1 MATQSLTF
9 NKIEGI
15 TSGSAFTVNAFAN
28 DKTVTATV
36 YFDSPFTSAVNISK
50 VTPKIGSVKVGGQN
64 WLSTEIIKITYE
76 FGVIGTNGNFLSRSS
91 VLPSASHQVSEK
103 DGTVP
108 SSVTINSNTTDNSA
122 SFFPQVFSRF
132 AYKITVE
139 STQSLVG
146 CKVVMSDFQLS
157 MDYTIKTRTVILYS
171 SPTEGGT
178 VSGGGTYNDSTTVT
192 IKATPNTGYAF
203 KEWRED
209 SISGTLLS
217 TAKNVT
223 LALVEDL
230 TAYAIFEKTAIN
242 KIYIGT
248 SQPSKI
254 YFGTQEVKEVYFGT
268 TKVYG

>member
-1 MATQSLTF
+1 MATKSLTF

-36 YFDSPFTSAVNISK
+36 YFSPLNLYADISK

-76 FGVIGTNGNFLSRSS
+76 FGTVNSNGVFTSRSNIF
-91 VLPSASHQVSEK
+91 PSSSHQVSEK

-108 SSVTINSNTTDNSA
+108 SSVSLSSNKAENAHYFYSDGISY
-122 SFFPQVFSRF
+122 F
-132 AYKITVE
+132 AYKITIE
-139 STQSLVG
+139 STQNLVG

-157 MDYTIKTRTVILYS
+157 VDYTITQHTLTLYS
-171 SPTEGGT
+171 SPAEGGT
-178 VSGGGTYNDSTTVT
+178 VSGGGTYNDGTTVT
-192 IKATPNTGYAF
+192 MSATPNSGYAF
-203 KEWRED
+203 KEWRQGSVD
-209 SISGTLLS
+209 GLVSS
-217 TAKNVT
+217 TNKSVSFVLHENAIF
-223 LALVEDL
+223 
-230 TAYAIFEKTAIN
+230 YAIFVKTTIN

-248 SQPSKI
+248 SQPKEI
-254 YFGTQEVKEVYFGT
+254 YVGTQKVKAVYIGT

>member
-1 MATQSLTF
+1 MATKSLTF

-15 TSGSAFTVNAFAN
+15 TSGTAFTVNAFAN

-36 YFDSPFTSAVNISK
+36 YFSPLNLYADISK

-76 FGVIGTNGNFLSRSS
+76 FGIVNSLGNFTSRSDIFPNS
-91 VLPSASHQVSEK
+91 SHQVSEK

-108 SSVTINSNTTDNSA
+108 SSVSLSSNKTENAPYFYGDGVSY
-122 SFFPQVFSRF
+122 F
-132 AYKITVE
+132 AYKVTIE

-157 MDYTIKTRTVILYS
+157 VDYTVRTYTLTLKT
-171 SPTEGGT
+171 SPEGAGT
-178 VSGGGTYNDSTTVT
+178 VTGGGTYEHRATVT
-192 IKATPNTGYAF
+192 ITATPNAGYRF
-203 KEWRED
+203 LGWTSD
-209 SISGTLLS
+209 LLAEPTTKVVI
-217 TAKNVT
+217 TANMT
-223 LALVEDL
+223 L
-230 TAYAIFEKTAIN
+230 TAYFELEKIN